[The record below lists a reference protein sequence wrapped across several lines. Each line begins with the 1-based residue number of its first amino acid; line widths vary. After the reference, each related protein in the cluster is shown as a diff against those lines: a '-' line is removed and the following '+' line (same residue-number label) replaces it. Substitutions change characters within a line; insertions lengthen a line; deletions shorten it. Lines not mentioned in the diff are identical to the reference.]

1 MDLLNSRREGAAH
14 EGAAAAPVPPAAP
27 EPQVAAAT
35 ILVID
40 DEDFIL
46 RLHSRFLG
54 AGGRRV
60 LVAGNGWVG
69 LELARR
75 ERPDLILLDIN
86 MPGMDG
92 LTVFKHLQADP
103 LTAGIR
109 VILMTGLDV
118 PETMLKAAAAHLH
131 IGEVHR
137 KEAPLPML
145 GARVEAELAARVRLV
160 LNENLC
166 EVALPGTASV
176 VLPPKRFQLL
186 KELMASPEGVSCS
199 RLLDA
204 VWAGLAGIKTLH
216 STIRRLRDDL
226 GAFEGCRIEATKDGY
241 RLKISQ

>member
-40 DEDFIL
+40 DEDFVL
-46 RLHSRFLG
+46 RVYSRYLG

-86 MPGMDG
+86 MAGMDG

-109 VILMTGLDV
+109 VILVTGLDV
-118 PETMLKAAAAHLH
+118 PATMLEAAASHLH

-137 KEAPLPML
+137 KEAPLPLL
-145 GARVEAELAARVRLV
+145 GARVEAELAARVRPV

-166 EVALPGTASV
+166 EVALPGAAPV

-186 KELMASPEGVSCS
+186 KELMASPEGVSCA
-199 RLLDA
+199 RLICA
-204 VWAGLAGIKTLH
+204 VWAGLGDKNTLKT
-216 STIRRLRDDL
+216 TIGRLRADL
-226 GAFEGCRIEATKDGY
+226 AAFGNCRIEVTESGY